1 MKASLYDRLGGFN
14 GISQIVNDLVDLHLA
29 NPLINSRFVNSDAAA
44 LKENATLFFC
54 AGNGGSENYAGKD
67 MVSAHKGMNIS
78 EQEFIAVID
87 DALAALD
94 KNGVG
99 AEERMEVLAI
109 LYSMKSQVTRL

>member
-1 MKASLYDRLGGFN
+1 MKASLYDRLGGFDR
-14 GISQIVNDLVDLHLA
+14 ISKIVNDLVDLHIA
-29 NPLINSRFVNSDAAA
+29 NPLINTRFANSDAAA
-44 LKENATLFFC
+44 LKQKATAFFC
-54 AGNGGSENYAGKD
+54 AGIGGTETYTGKD
-67 MVSAHKGMNIS
+67 MVSAHRGMNIS

>member
-1 MKASLYDRLGGFN
+1 MSPLSRACKAPQPLKIQADPIFGPY
-14 GISQIVNDLVDLHLA
+14 A
-29 NPLINSRFVNSDAAA
+29 LINARFANSDAAS
-44 LKENATLFFC
+44 LKQKATAFFC
-54 AGNGGSENYAGKD
+54 AGSGGTETYTGKD